1 MSLLFKTDQNGW
13 PETLVSHH
21 YDGVAPA
28 GHLSFASFGELDAW
42 KKQNEALRP
51 ENRRPAA
58 PAPVPP
64 EVLLWKLREVLAIKG
79 LLSQVEAVIAAIP
92 DANKRAVA
100 KNRFEYKET
109 IERNHA
115 LTVQLVA
122 AIGLTSKQADEI
134 FQAAESL

>member
-1 MSLLFKTDQNGW
+1 MILLKLNADGW
-13 PETLVSHH
+13 PETLVSQHH
-21 YDGVAPA
+21 EGAAPA
-28 GHLSFASFGELDAW
+28 GHLSFSSFGELDAW

-51 ENRRPAA
+51 ENRRPAS

-64 EVLLWKLREVLAIKG
+64 EVPLWKLREVLAIKG

-109 IERNHA
+109 IERNHP

-122 AIGLTSKQADEI
+122 AIGLTSQQADEI
-134 FQAAESL
+134 FQAAEAL

>member
-1 MSLLFKTDQNGW
+1 MILLKLNPDGW
-13 PETLVSHH
+13 PETLVSQAHS
-21 YDGVAPA
+21 GPAPS
-28 GHLSFASFGELDAW
+28 GHAAFSGFSELDAW

-58 PAPVPP
+58 PAPVPS
-64 EVLLWKLREVLAIKG
+64 EVPLWKLREVLAIKG

-100 KNRFEYKET
+100 KNRFQYKES
-109 IERNHA
+109 IERNHP

-134 FQAAESL
+134 FQAAEAL